1 MTGNLTDLL
10 AATTSPTM
18 LGRLWF
24 LPPLIL
30 IISLVYSASR
40 YETPSRILGR
50 AARLCLQIA
59 GFMAVV
65 LGLLAWLSAGL

>member
-1 MTGNLTDLL
+1 MCQTLLL
-10 AATTSPTM
+10 AAAHAP

-24 LPPLIL
+24 LFPLIV

-40 YETPSRILGR
+40 YEAPERIIRRAGR
-50 AARLCLQIA
+50 LAVQIT

-65 LGLLAWLSAGL
+65 LALLAWLSSGL